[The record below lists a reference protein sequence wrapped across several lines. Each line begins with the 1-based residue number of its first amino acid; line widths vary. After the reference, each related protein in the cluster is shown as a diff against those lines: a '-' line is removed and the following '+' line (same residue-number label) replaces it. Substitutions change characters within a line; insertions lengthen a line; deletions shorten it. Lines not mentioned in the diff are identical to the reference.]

1 MKLKYYLRGLG
12 IGLMVTATICMLGGA
27 GKAVITDDEVIAR
40 AEQLGMIQNPVLSQ
54 LPQPGSESNEVEKD
68 KEKNEMN
75 DLEKP
80 SEEDT
85 LQKPSEEDA
94 PEDPSEEDVPED
106 PSEEDVPEAP
116 SEEDVPEDTSEED
129 VLQEASEEESESDP
143 ETSEEITNEYITIT
157 IVSGDSS
164 VSVSRKVFEAGLVKS
179 ASEFDSFLCA
189 NGYDRILSVG
199 EHRVKAGASMKEI
212 AEALAGR

>member
-75 DLEKP
+75 DSEKP

-85 LQKPSEEDA
+85 LQKPSEEEA

-106 PSEEDVPEAP
+106 P
-116 SEEDVPEDTSEED
+116 SEED

-164 VSVSRKVFEAGLVKS
+164 VSVSRKVFEAGLVNS

>member
-75 DLEKP
+75 DSAKP

-94 PEDPSEEDVPED
+94 PEDPSEGDVPED
-106 PSEEDVPEAP
+106 P

-129 VLQEASEEESESDP
+129 VLQETSEEESGSDP

-164 VSVSRKVFEAGLVKS
+164 VSVSRKVFEAGLVNS

>member
-94 PEDPSEEDVPED
+94 PEDPSEEDVPEE
-106 PSEEDVPEAP
+106 P
-116 SEEDVPEDTSEED
+116 
-129 VLQEASEEESESDP
+129 
-143 ETSEEITNEYITIT
+143 SEEITNEYITIT

-164 VSVSRKVFEAGLVKS
+164 VSVSRKVFEAGLVTS

>member
-85 LQKPSEEDA
+85 LQKPSEED
-94 PEDPSEEDVPED
+94 VPED
-106 PSEEDVPEAP
+106 PSEEDV
-116 SEEDVPEDTSEED
+116 
-129 VLQEASEEESESDP
+129 LQESSEEESESDP

-164 VSVSRKVFEAGLVKS
+164 VSVSRKVFEAGLVNS

>member
-85 LQKPSEEDA
+85 LQKPSEED
-94 PEDPSEEDVPED
+94 
-106 PSEEDVPEAP
+106 
-116 SEEDVPEDTSEED
+116 

-143 ETSEEITNEYITIT
+143 ETSEESTNEYITIT

-164 VSVSRKVFEAGLVKS
+164 VSVSRKVFEAGLVNS

>member
-75 DLEKP
+75 DLEKS

-85 LQKPSEEDA
+85 LQKPSEEDAPEAPSEEDA

-106 PSEEDVPEAP
+106 
-116 SEEDVPEDTSEED
+116 TSEED
-129 VLQEASEEESESDP
+129 VLQESSEEESESDP

-164 VSVSRKVFEAGLVKS
+164 VSVSRKVFEAGLVTS

>member
-94 PEDPSEEDVPED
+94 PEN

>member
-12 IGLMVTATICMLGGA
+12 IGLMVTTTICMLGGA

-94 PEDPSEEDVPED
+94 PEDPSEED
-106 PSEEDVPEAP
+106 A
-116 SEEDVPEDTSEED
+116 PEDTSEED
-129 VLQEASEEESESDP
+129 VPEEPSEEDVLQESSEEESESDP
-143 ETSEEITNEYITIT
+143 ETSEESTNEYITIT